1 MSLRYHQAV
10 PMNSSPN
17 GFIEHNSI
25 DFELV
30 APGRKLL
37 KNSIVFSADIVCK
50 KNGTNITSAD
60 DVKINNLIGYHALC
74 SSWTSEGKGQ
84 VLENL
89 TDYPRYVAALN
100 AATMDKND
108 VYDAKNQ
115 AEGIQATEDAGRAVL
130 QGVQG
135 RYKKSGAADVANV
148 SPANMVIAPHIVF
161 NSMTGD
167 DYSFDKNGSIRL
179 STNLARNIS
188 ALYGT
193 GHNIS
198 ATGACSYLLFNPHI
212 RFITVPDDG
221 KQGAIMMNSVVGI
234 KQVINSSLANISS
247 RVPAAAAS
255 GVVMNFIKQSN
266 DNLTGRDSNAL
277 EKFSQV
283 RSVEYLFNN
292 SSSMGVSYTI
302 EDKNEMVKRGLDAL
316 KEGGHNRA
324 DADKLASNQG
334 FLMGLNF
341 EEMVDLR
348 NQKFTVQLRTDDNT
362 INQNPRIVYM
372 YFLNMISL

>member
-10 PMNSSPN
+10 PMNSSPS
-17 GFIEHNSI
+17 GFIQHNSI

-37 KNSIVFSADIVCK
+37 KNSIVMSADLICR
-50 KNGTNITSAD
+50 KNGVNLTSAD
-60 DVKINNLIGYHALC
+60 DVKINNVIGYHALIA
-74 SSWTSEGKGQ
+74 SWTSEGKGQ

-108 VYDAKNQ
+108 VYDAKHQ
-115 AEGIQATEDAGRAVL
+115 AEGIQATEDAGRYVI
-130 QGVQG
+130 QGTQG
-135 RYKKSGAADVANV
+135 RYKKAGGANVANV
-148 SPANMVIAPHIVF
+148 SPANLVIAPHIVF

-179 STNLARNIS
+179 SCNLARNIS

-193 GHNIS
+193 GHNTS
-198 ATGACSYLLFNPHI
+198 GNGACDFTLFNPAI

-234 KQVINSSLANISS
+234 KQVINSGLANISS

-255 GVVMNFIKQSN
+255 GLVMNFLKQSN
-266 DNLTGRDSNAL
+266 DNATGRDSNAL
-277 EKFSQV
+277 EKFSQLK
-283 RSVEYLFNN
+283 SVEYLFNN

-302 EDKNEMVKRGLDAL
+302 EDKNEMIKRGLDAL

-348 NQKFTVQLRTDDNT
+348 NQKFTVQLRTDDTT
-362 INQNPRIVYM
+362 ISQNPRIVYM

>member
-1 MSLRYHQAV
+1 
-10 PMNSSPN
+10 
-17 GFIEHNSI
+17 
-25 DFELV
+25 
-30 APGRKLL
+30 
-37 KNSIVFSADIVCK
+37 
-50 KNGTNITSAD
+50 
-60 DVKINNLIGYHALC
+60 
-74 SSWTSEGKGQ
+74 
-84 VLENL
+84 
-89 TDYPRYVAALN
+89 
-100 AATMDKND
+100 
-108 VYDAKNQ
+108 
-115 AEGIQATEDAGRAVL
+115 
-130 QGVQG
+130 
-135 RYKKSGAADVANV
+135 
-148 SPANMVIAPHIVF
+148 
-161 NSMTGD
+161 
-167 DYSFDKNGSIRL
+167 
-179 STNLARNIS
+179 RNIS

-193 GHNIS
+193 GHNTS
-198 ATGACSYLLFNPHI
+198 GTGACDYTLFNPKI

-302 EDKNEMVKRGLDAL
+302 EDKNEMIKRGLDAL

-324 DADKLASNQG
+324 DADKLATNQG

-348 NQKFTVQLRTDDNT
+348 NQKFTVQLRTDDTT